1 MKRLLTILFLLS
13 LFTNINAQF
22 DTEHWFAPMADA
34 SNGSEAQQYI
44 YVSTNESTPF
54 KVDIYNNNVII
65 GTINNLSKGNPQK
78 FYVSRE
84 YIITSNNTEIN
95 AKATLGLHL
104 VGEKKFF
111 ANLRF
116 SVFNHAEILTSKGKS
131 ALGKNFYIGMG
142 EQYNPNNAANRNGLN
157 AIASVIA
164 TENNT
169 SIKLSGYNKDVIFS
183 DGTTD
188 DEKTIILNK
197 GESYIFETRVSDA
210 TANLDGL
217 IGANLSAD
225 KPVSVTN
232 GNFLSLAENKA
243 NYDILMD
250 QSAPTDRLGT
260 EYVVLKGNGTAN
272 GLTNGYTEKSLVIAT
287 EDNTEVYVNGANTPI
302 TTLSK
307 GQFYFIRGNFY
318 NPSGNIYNLYIKS
331 TKPIYVYQ
339 FLAGTDG
346 ADGTPEFATGGFNF
360 IPALSC
366 YLPSNIDEIG
376 FVSEMPY
383 RSYFENYYNTK
394 LNIITEKG
402 ATVSINGTPI
412 NSSYGPFALSGNS
425 AWETYVVPNVSGN
438 VTIKSTRSVTAGIAA
453 GNGAVGYGGYFAGFN
468 SVPIISK
475 GGDCEKGN
483 VTLEVDNTYDGY
495 QWYYNGNPY
504 TGPGANTYIITP
516 TESGDYYV
524 KITKASCGN
533 LDSPIFKFQ
542 RCPFK
547 TTLAIEVSDCAPT
560 YKITPKFSTSTQTI
574 DISSIKITKAPSYG
588 TATIDAT
595 TGEITYTLTDTT
607 VISDTFTY
615 SFSGTDPNYPDTEF
629 VTVNIIVNRLKTIT
643 GEALACIKPDK
654 TGDFDLTQAKVSND
668 TNITKVEYFENYDAA
683 TKTFSN
689 LIANFTSYNSVPKT
703 IYAKVTNSYGCTEMT
718 EINLNFYPIPNIDT
732 LKFDS
737 TLCDTDFDGLYEPD
751 FDEISKTIVN
761 NSADFDIYYFD
772 NPGFNFPALP
782 KNWTYTTPTRVYILV
797 ASRNGCTNA
806 TGFLDFKI
814 GNKLSVTD
822 ATSQICDGDFNNTEA
837 VNLATY
843 LPQLTSETGYTHQF
857 YLTKNDADLEQN
869 PISASQNLTSTTT
882 FYVRIKKSGICD
894 NIAALT
900 LNFGQPN
907 TSTTLPAQVT
917 VCEGSTTTL
926 DAGIGFTSYLWSNG
940 ARTQTITVGK
950 GDYSVVLTSPNS
962 CTFTQNVKVV
972 ESPKAIVDISK
983 FNTTICDQNL
993 DGTIEVNL
1001 NNVTSAILLNPGIYR
1016 VKYYTNSID
1025 ANAGNTNI
1033 LNNFWSFSTDTTI
1046 FIRVES
1052 DYCPAQI
1059 YPLDF
1064 KFGNRV
1070 TVLTSTLSQE
1080 VCDDDLD
1087 AIKSVNLKT
1096 FESFFTTDN
1105 SVSIT
1110 YFNSE
1115 NDAKNNINPISSTQN
1130 ITSTGT
1136 YFLRFE
1142 KVNSCPN
1149 WAKIT
1154 VNIKTPKASTTLQNK
1169 TICKNTTTVVDAGTG
1184 FTYYKWSNGT
1194 EGQFAEEAEYGV
1206 GTHYVEL
1213 TSTNGCVYKQS
1224 FTISEAVD
1232 PVIDSVIEQGNSI
1245 TVNVSGGTAPYEY
1258 SLDQINWQKSNFF
1271 DNLRR
1276 GVQKVYVRDANIC
1289 TPIEYEFSIINLIN
1303 AITPNGDGINDVLD
1317 YSDLRV
1323 KKDVKISIF
1332 DRFGKKVYSSEKQ
1345 SNYIWNGT
1353 ENGRSIITGTYWYVL
1368 EWTEPDTN
1376 TKITYKNWIIVKN
1389 RN

>member
-1 MKRLLTILFLLS
+1 MKKLFTFLLFL
-13 LFTNINAQF
+13 FFITKIFAQF
-22 DTEHWFAPMADA
+22 DTEHWFAPIADA
-34 SNGSEAQQYI
+34 SGGSEAQQYI

-54 KVDIYNNNVII
+54 NVEIYSNNSII
-65 GTINNLSKGNPQK
+65 GTISNLSKGNPQK
-78 FYVSRE
+78 FYIPRE
-84 YIITSNNTEIN
+84 YIITTKSDEIN
-95 AKATLGLHL
+95 SKTSLGLHL
-104 VGEKKFF
+104 IGEKKFF
-111 ANLRF
+111 ANIRF
-116 SVFNHAEILTSKGKS
+116 SVFNHAEIITSKGKS
-131 ALGKNFYIGMG
+131 ALGNHFFIGMG
-142 EQYNPNNAANRNGLN
+142 EQYIPNDIRNIRGINAVV
-157 AIASVIA
+157 SVIA
-164 TENNT
+164 TEDNT
-169 SIKLSGYNKDVIFS
+169 TVKLSGYNKDVIFS
-183 DGTTD
+183 DSSTD
-188 DEKTIILNK
+188 DEKVIVLKK
-197 GESYIFETRVSDA
+197 GESYIFETLVAD
-210 TANLDGL
+210 TNANLEGL
-217 IGANLSAD
+217 IGSTITSD
-225 KPVSVTN
+225 KPISVTN
-232 GNFLSLAENKA
+232 GNFLSVAENKG
-243 NYDILMD
+243 NYDVLMD
-250 QSAPTDRLGT
+250 QSVPIERIGT
-260 EYVVLKGNGTAN
+260 EYVILKGNGTAN
-272 GLTNGYTEKSLVIAT
+272 GLNEGYTEKTLVIAT
-287 EDNTEVYVNGANTPI
+287 EDDTQVFVNESNIPI
-302 TTLSK
+302 SLNK
-307 GQFYFIRGNFY
+307 GQYHFIRGGFY
-318 NPSGNIYNLYIKS
+318 NPSNNIFNLYIKS

-346 ADGTPEFATGGFNF
+346 TDGTPEFATGGFNF

-366 YLPSNIDEIG
+366 YLPNNIDEIG
-376 FVSEMPY
+376 SVNEMPY
-383 RSYFENYYNTK
+383 RNSFAKYKNTK

-402 ATVSINGTPI
+402 ATVSINGVPI
-412 NSSYGPFALSGNS
+412 SSSYGPFALSGNS
-425 AWETYVVPNVSGN
+425 AWETYVVPNVSDN
-438 VTIKSTRSVTAGIAA
+438 ISIKSNKAVTAGIAS

-504 TGPGANTYIITP
+504 TGSGANTYIITP

-524 KITKASCGN
+524 KISKSSCGS

-547 TTLAIEVSDCAPT
+547 TTLAIEVSDCTPT

-574 DISSIKITKAPSYG
+574 DIRSIKITKAPSYG
-588 TATIDAT
+588 TASIDAT

-643 GEALACIKPDK
+643 VEALACIKPDK

-689 LIANFTSYNSVPKT
+689 LIANFTNYNSVPKT
-703 IYAKVTNSYGCTEMT
+703 IYSKVTNRYGCTEMA

-782 KNWTYTTPTRVYILV
+782 KNWTYTTPTRIYILV

-822 ATSQICDGDFNNTEA
+822 ATSQICDGDFNNTEV
-837 VNLATY
+837 VNLDTY

-926 DAGIGFTSYLWSNG
+926 DAGTGFTSYLWSNG
-940 ARTQTITVGK
+940 ATTQTITVGK
-950 GDYSVVLTSPNS
+950 GDYSVLLTSPNS
-962 CTFTQNVKVV
+962 CTYTQNVKVV

-1001 NNVTSAILLNPGIYR
+1001 NNVTAAILLNPGIYR
-1016 VKYYTNSID
+1016 VKYYTNITD
-1025 ANAGNTNI
+1025 ANAGKTNI

-1046 FIRVES
+1046 FARVES
-1052 DYCPAQI
+1052 DYCPVQI

-1096 FESFFTTDN
+1096 FESFFTADN

-1110 YFNSE
+1110 YFYSE

-1130 ITSTGT
+1130 ITSRGT

-1142 KVNSCPN
+1142 KANSCPN

-1194 EGQFAEEAEYGV
+1194 EGATLQTATYGV

-1289 TPIEYEFSIINLIN
+1289 TPIEYEFAIINLIN

-1376 TKITYKNWIIVKN
+1376 TKVTYKNWIIVKN